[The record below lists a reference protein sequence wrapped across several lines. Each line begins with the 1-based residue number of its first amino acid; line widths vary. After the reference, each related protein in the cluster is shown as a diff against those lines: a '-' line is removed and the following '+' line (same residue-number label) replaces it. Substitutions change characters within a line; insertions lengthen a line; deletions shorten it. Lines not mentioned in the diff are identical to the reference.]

1 MLAGYS
7 ARMYCQSQSFA
18 HHEQRRDATDL
29 DGLRSTPTIV
39 RPPPKK
45 ELVKHERSAGPFAG
59 LVVSY
64 ISAERQVPPDHPLQ
78 SIRVM
83 VDAALKELGPRFH
96 AIYANNGRP
105 SIPPDKP
112 CGRCC
117 CRCSIARA

>member
-1 MLAGYS
+1 
-7 ARMYCQSQSFA
+7 
-18 HHEQRRDATDL
+18 
-29 DGLRSTPTIV
+29 V

-45 ELVKHERSAGPFAG
+45 ELVKHERSAGPFVG

-64 ISAERQVPPDHPLQ
+64 ISAERRVPPDHPLQ

-117 CRCSIARA
+117 CRCSIARSERQPMEQLDYNLLFRWFVGLSMDDPD